1 MQWTKP
7 IVLQWPSQA
16 DEIHQ
21 EFFRAGPYT
30 HFHIHPIFCNDTF
43 SSVRWTYTFH
53 DMGMEFVI
61 DKSFF
66 ISDDGD
72 VLGDDASRRANDA
85 QDLRRLVFDHYN
97 SYVQSLRHLDHIM
110 EETEAMEP

>member
-21 EFFRAGPYT
+21 QFFRAGPYT
-30 HFHIHPIFCNDTF
+30 HLYIHPIFCNDTF
-43 SSVRWTYTFH
+43 SSVRWTYTFY
-53 DMGMEFVI
+53 DMGMEFII